1 MHPPPMPSAFVFAA
15 VCLIGA
21 AIATPAPAQPA
32 QAQGERC
39 VVLGR
44 TGGAIVLA
52 NRCGVCRA
60 VGIERRDGGGK
71 WSRSGYMVA
80 PASMV
85 TVATNGASGLRL
97 ADERACGRP

>member
-1 MHPPPMPSAFVFAA
+1 
-15 VCLIGA
+15 
-21 AIATPAPAQPA
+21 
-32 QAQGERC
+32 
-39 VVLGR
+39 VLGR
-44 TGGAIVLA
+44 ASGAIVLA

-97 ADERACGRP
+97 AGERACGRP